1 MTALGGE
8 ESSSVPSSAERSR
21 GLGERGGNYSIL
33 VLLLVVSFT
42 LGAGLVVDGNRK
54 AGAVRVAMAAAADA
68 ARAGV
73 DASATSRLAG
83 RADSGA
89 AVSAARAYLRSVP
102 DVSGSVTVLPGG
114 RLRIEATQTVPTRYV
129 SLIGIDSLTGRGTA
143 EAELFETGGG
153 PR

>member
-1 MTALGGE
+1 VTAPEPAGAAQLPATSRL
-8 ESSSVPSSAERSR
+8 SSGA
-21 GLGERGGNYSIL
+21 GERGGSWSIM

-54 AGAVRVAMAAAADA
+54 AGAVRVATAAAADA

-83 RADSGA
+83 RADTGA
-89 AVSAARAYLRSVP
+89 AVVAARAYLRSVP

-114 RLRIEATQTVPTRYV
+114 RLRVEASQTLPTRYV
-129 SLIGIDSLTGRGTA
+129 SLIGIDNVTGRGEA
-143 EAELFETGGG
+143 EAALFETGGG
-153 PR
+153 

>member
-1 MTALGGE
+1 MTARSSE
-8 ESSSVPSSAERSR
+8 ETAPLPVTPKRAR

-42 LGAGLVVDGNRK
+42 LAAGLVVDGNRK

-73 DASATSRLAG
+73 DASATTRLAG
-83 RADSGA
+83 RADTGA

-102 DVSGSVTVLPGG
+102 DVTGSVTVLPGG
-114 RLRIEATQTVPTRYV
+114 RLRVEASQTVPTLYV
-129 SLIGIDSLTGRGTA
+129 SLIGIESLTGRGEA
-143 EAELFETGGG
+143 EAELYKTGGG
-153 PR
+153 

>member
-1 MTALGGE
+1 MTLRGHEDITNTSPTPRRGCGG
-8 ESSSVPSSAERSR
+8 A
-21 GLGERGGNYSIL
+21 ERGGSWSIL

-54 AGAVRVAMAAAADA
+54 AGAVRVATAAAGDA

-83 RADSGA
+83 RADTGA

-114 RLRIEATQTVPTRYV
+114 RLRVTTSQTVPTRYV
-129 SLIGIDSLTGRGTA
+129 SLIGIDSLTGRGEA
-143 EAELFETGGG
+143 EAELLDTGGG
-153 PR
+153 

>member
-1 MTALGGE
+1 MTARSYDQALMM
-8 ESSSVPSSAERSR
+8 PARSASRRSR
-21 GLGERGGNYSIL
+21 ERGERGGSWSVL

-68 ARAGV
+68 ARAGA

-83 RADSGA
+83 RADTGA

-102 DVSGSVTVLPGG
+102 EVSGSVQVLPGG
-114 RLRIEATQTVPTRYV
+114 RLRVQTSQTVATRYV
-129 SLIGIDSLTGRGTA
+129 SLIGIDSLTGRGEA
-143 EAELFETGGG
+143 EADLIDPGGG
-153 PR
+153 